1 MFCKY
6 CGKEI
11 AEDAKFCPNCGSGVN
26 QENTP
31 APVQLSVDS
40 NPPKQNHGDKV
51 ILIICAI
58 FGLVLGILS
67 IVFFWD
73 RLIIILTCIPGIIM
87 SCIGIKSKTFK
98 AAAIIGLVFSII
110 GTIMACF
117 ALLLYNTVVIG
128 YLL

>member
-1 MFCKY
+1 MYCKY

-11 AEDAKFCPNCGSGVN
+11 ADDAKFCPNCGAGIN
-26 QENTP
+26 QETIQPVTQVNDEPSQQKP
-31 APVQLSVDS
+31 AKKDNV
-40 NPPKQNHGDKV
+40 GF
-51 ILIICAI
+51 IICAI
-58 FGLVLGILS
+58 LGLVLGILS
-67 IVFFWD
+67 IVLFWD
-73 RLIIILTCIPGIIM
+73 RLIIILICIPGIIL

-117 ALLLYNTVVIG
+117 ALLLYNAVVVG